1 MQAFKGD
8 YNILNTSDLM
18 VFGGDL
24 RIKTKYPVYC
34 MDDCRRKEEEHFCM
48 IPAKANS
55 VLFKEVTGV
64 LDHSYYSKEYL
75 KAILVLVNLTER
87 LGSFLEKC
95 HQIYSAVK
103 VVVAFVKS
111 DVQIDCALIQSTST
125 GECLLVPF
133 MQNQPYYM
141 IRFMNVYMGQSNK
154 HVYIY
159 AYEENPNLYPTINRS
174 K

>member
-1 MQAFKGD
+1 MQAFKSD
-8 YNILNTSDLM
+8 VNILNTSNLM

-24 RIKTKYPVYC
+24 PNKTKYPVYC

-55 VLFKEVTGV
+55 VLFEDVTGV
-64 LDHSYYSKEYL
+64 LDHSYYSKEHL

-111 DVQIDCALIQSTST
+111 DDIVQIDYALIQSTST
-125 GECLLVPF
+125 GECLLVPSR
-133 MQNQPYYM
+133 
-141 IRFMNVYMGQSNK
+141 IC
-154 HVYIY
+154 H
-159 AYEENPNLYPTINRS
+159 TI
-174 K
+174 